1 MLPGGLCRMRKTIGL
16 LILLLAARDLGAA
29 APARTVLVFPFDNRS
44 ARSDLG
50 WISEGIAEVLSMRL
64 TGPARYVLGR
74 EERNGA
80 YALLGIPP
88 ATPVTLASSFKIAE
102 TLGVDWAVMG
112 NFSVE
117 GRELVA
123 RAQLLDMRRLKLAPP
138 LEVAGELADLVD
150 LETRLAWRLLAANDP
165 SFTVGKEEDFRRQ
178 FPEVRLD
185 AFENYIRGV
194 LAIDDESRLR
204 FLGEADRL
212 EPSNHRAAFE
222 LGRTY
227 FDQKDYADSAK
238 WLQKLDESDED
249 YLEALFRLA
258 VDEFFLGHP
267 QAAEKALEA
276 LAKQVPLNEVWNNL
290 GVMKARRGHYAEAL
304 SDFNRAYQGDPTDAD
319 FCFNLAACL
328 WDLKRYEEA
337 GKFVEQGLRLSDD
350 DAEAHSLRAVV
361 LAKLG
366 NPAGQSR
373 ELQWLA
379 EHEGGPTADLPE
391 DFSPQARLKKN
402 YDGRAFRLLS
412 LAVRNSLE
420 ERLAGETAANHG
432 NVHLARGQK
441 FLEEGRLA
449 EAERE
454 LAEATSLLPGDTQAH
469 LVLGQVYEAQGR
481 HREAAAE
488 LETSLKLKNSASA
501 HLWLARVYLSL
512 DQPEAARPHGQAAL
526 ALDPGNHDAERL
538 IDQIRAR
545 AATSRHSP

>member
-1 MLPGGLCRMRKTIGL
+1 MRKTIGL
-16 LILLLAARDLGAA
+16 LILLFAARDLGAA
-29 APARTVLVFPFDNRS
+29 SPARTILVFPFENQS

-50 WISEGIAEVLSMRL
+50 WISEGIAEILSTRL
-64 TGPARYVLGR
+64 AGPARYALGR

-88 ATPVTLASSFKIAE
+88 ATPLTLASSFKVAE
-102 TLGVDWAVMG
+102 TLGVDWAVTG

-123 RAQLLDMRRLKLAPP
+123 RAQLLDMRRLKLTPP

-165 SFTVGKEEDFRRQ
+165 RFTVGKEEDFRRH

-185 AFENYIRGV
+185 AFENYIRGI
-194 LAIDDESRLR
+194 LATDDESRLR
-204 FLGEADRL
+204 FLREADRL
-212 EPSNHRAAFE
+212 EPTDHRAAFE
-222 LGRTY
+222 LGRIY
-227 FDQKDYADSAK
+227 FEQKDYADSAK
-238 WLQKLDESDED
+238 WLRKLNESDED

-267 QAAEKALEA
+267 QAAEKAFEA
-276 LAKQVPLNEVWNNL
+276 LAKEVPLNEVWNNL
-290 GVMKARRGHYAEAL
+290 GVMKARRGHSAEAL

-328 WDLKRYEEA
+328 WSLKRYEEA
-337 GKFVEQGLRLSDD
+337 DKFLEQGLRVSDD

-366 NPAGQSR
+366 NSAGQSR

-379 EHEGGPTADLPE
+379 DHEGGPAADLPE
-391 DFSPQARLKKN
+391 DFSPQSRLKKD

-441 FLEEGRLA
+441 FLEEGRWA

-454 LAEATSLLPGDTQAH
+454 LAEAISLIPGESQAH
-469 LVLGQVYEAQGR
+469 LVLAQVYEAQGR

-526 ALDPGNHDAERL
+526 TLDPGNHDAERL